1 MIGLLSGTILSITDT
16 CQQVTGEAVVGL
28 LVLQVSVG
36 IVEKARGLFV
46 TFSFIVIFVLKL
58 CSKEKLTVRYRC
70 VFSG

>member
-1 MIGLLSGTILSITDT
+1 MLAKG
-16 CQQVTGEAVVGL
+16 VTGEAVVGL

-58 CSKEKLTVRYRC
+58 
-70 VFSG
+70 